1 MVRLDTLEGIA
12 PSHFTNGLVL
22 NLNAANPRSYPPPYN
37 GTTWTDLS
45 GNGNNGTLTNGPTF
59 NSGNGGSIVFDGVN
73 DYVAMTNNSFNY
85 SPGSTG
91 EVSVESWFNLT
102 GAFGT
107 FGAENI
113 TALGVVIGQGIFN
126 GTNGYGL
133 GIQRIGTGPYL
144 CVFQVRNGSTSV
156 SAGGDI
162 ILNTWTHVIGTFTR
176 NNFSR
181 IYINGT
187 LIQSISNTSLNNLS
201 ITPNINDA
209 ALGRGGG
216 GGWLIGGQI
225 PVGRIY
231 NRALSATEVLQ
242 NYNATRARFGL

>member
-1 MVRLDTLEGIA
+1 MSFNYSPKIVTD
-12 PSHFTNGLVL
+12 GLVL
-22 NLNAANPRSYPPPYN
+22 CLDAANTKSYVSGSTAWN
-37 GTTWTDLS
+37 DLS
-45 GNGNNGTLTNGPTF
+45 RSGNNGTLINGPTF
-59 NSGNGGSIVFDGVN
+59 NPANGGSIVLDGVN
-73 DYVAMTNNSFNY
+73 DYVAITNNSFNY
-85 SPGSTG
+85 SPGVTG

-107 FGAENI
+107 FAPENI
-113 TALGVVIGQGIFN
+113 TALGGVIGQGIFN

-133 GIQRIGTGPYL
+133 GIQRIGTGPYF
-144 CVFQVRNGSTSV
+144 CVFQVRNGSTV
-156 SAGGDI
+156 VVAVGDI
-162 ILNTWTHVIGTFTR
+162 ILNTWNHVIGTFTR

-187 LIQSISNTSLNNLS
+187 LIQSNSTVSLNNLS

-216 GGWLIGGQI
+216 GGWLVGGNI

-231 NRALSATEVLQ
+231 NRPLSAQEVLQ
-242 NYNATRARFGL
+242 NYNATKGRFGL